1 MDILEIAVG
10 KLVMPLG
17 VLKPL
22 VVEPQIPLAVFGK
35 AVAADVF
42 VFLPGGRLMLAPVIS
57 LVEYKSS
64 FDDELF
70 GVLICAWVQRHGHGR
85 SPVQVVGFAEGG
97 SLVTDKASGSVP

>member
-64 FDDELF
+64 FVNKLS
-70 GVLICAWVQRHGHGR
+70 GMLIGALVKRHGHGC
-85 SPVQVVGFAEGG
+85 SPVLIADVASPVA
-97 SLVTDKASGSVP
+97 DKAQRSTP